1 MKLLDILKEVFE
13 SKFTPNNFKILSQE
27 PDGKDMIYRVLINDE
42 DYTTPS
48 GLKFKIQSIGSIM
61 TGRREKLDWSK
72 YPKFLDFYYIYTDVY
87 YKGKKLTGDNGI
99 PGKRGI
105 GDDYTSGSVN
115 KAKKWLDANGEK
127 LIQGKGYQYKS
138 T

>member
-1 MKLLDILKEVFE
+1 MKLIDILKEAFE

-27 PDGKDMIYRVLINDE
+27 PDGKYMIYKVLVNDE

-48 GLKFKIQSIGSIM
+48 GLKFKIQSIGNIM
-61 TGRREKLDWSK
+61 IGRREKLDWSK

-87 YKGKKLTGDNGI
+87 YKGKKITKDDGI
-99 PGKRGI
+99 PGLRQYGWNVN
-105 GDDYTSGSVN
+105 GSIN
-115 KAKKWLDANGEK
+115 KAKKWLDKNGDK
-127 LIQGKGYQYKS
+127 LISGKGYQYKS